1 MSHWLDYPIQQ
12 LQEILETPFSVNE
25 GFRPA
30 RDAARNIIYRYAE
43 DSFKERFRSQTTFKS
58 IYDIRTDEEKYRL
71 ILKAIRNAI
80 HYFEVWQVREQQ
92 RQSISQPSSET
103 NSEPVVQT
111 IHAQNVFQNMNSTV
125 VEQSGVAEKV
135 EPSVKSNMSKIVAWM
150 LGSLL
155 ILILGA
161 YFIFWLITKY
171 TID

>member
-1 MSHWLDYPIQQ
+1 MAHWLDYPIQQ
-12 LQEILETPFSVNE
+12 LREILEAPFSVSE
-25 GFRPA
+25 GFRPV
-30 RDAARNIIYRYAE
+30 RDAARNIVYRYAE

-92 RQSISQPSSET
+92 RQSIGQPSSET

-111 IHAQNVFQNMNSTV
+111 INAQNVFQNMNSTV
-125 VEQSGVAEKV
+125 VEQSGVAEKA
-135 EPSVKSNMSKIVAWM
+135 EPSVKSNMLKLVAWM

-161 YFIFWLITKY
+161 YLFFGL
-171 TID
+171 